1 MAKKKETKK
10 ARSRSTATVKTHSRK
25 PPKAKATLSP
35 DAQREISAVVLAA
48 VALLLFL
55 GAFGVGGAFV
65 TGLFH
70 GVREG
75 VGYAAFLT
83 PLVAGALAW
92 MLFQSEKHAVRGLN
106 YFGFGLVLVGM
117 STLLAVSIAQASAQA
132 TAQAGNGGGLI
143 GFGLAGAMLQVLNRV
158 ASSIVLVAVVAIG
171 LILGAQVN
179 LGALMKALLAGFT
192 KEKSEGD
199 EPAEDAAGE
208 LNLKVNDNSGAPA
221 GIVSNALPIRGPLDL
236 GSRKPMMG
244 PAGAAAVAPVDAPHA
259 LTANSEEAWTA
270 PSLDLLQATSSKA
283 DAGDVKHNARVIQQT
298 LESFGI
304 AVTMGE
310 VNVGPTVTQ
319 YTFTPPAGVKL
330 TKITGLDTNLALS
343 LAAHPIRIEAPI
355 PGKSAVGVE
364 LPNKAIATV
373 RLRDVLSAPEVTS
386 QKTPLTF
393 VLGRDVSGTP
403 MTADLAKM
411 PHMMIA
417 GATGSGKSVM
427 INALLTSLLYR
438 NSPEEMKLILVDP
451 KRVELG
457 LYNDI
462 PHLLTPVIVEPEKC
476 ISALKWSVAEMERRY
491 KLLAEQGNRNI
502 VEYNGAHKEDA
513 MPYIV
518 IVIDE
523 LADLMVMAAA
533 EVEGLIVRLAQM
545 ARAVGIHL
553 VLATQR
559 PSVDVITGIIKANIP
574 ARLAFSVASQIDS
587 RTILDQM
594 GAEKLLGKGD
604 MLFVSPEMIK
614 PRRIQGVFVDE
625 KETKAVTD
633 YLRSVRPPSYNE
645 DVLAQKVSIGG
656 KSVGGGGDMGEPD
669 DDMFDEAAEAV
680 FRAGKASASML
691 QRRLRIGYARA
702 ARLLDL
708 LEERG
713 IIGPADGARPR
724 DVLISSL
731 DQVHGSPAAGP
742 AAVSSGNGP
751 ATAWAPA
758 TDGRDDVMRPAEPYD
773 E

>member
-1 MAKKKETKK
+1 MATKKPTRKTAKKT
-10 ARSRSTATVKTHSRK
+10 RGR
-25 PPKAKATLSP
+25 KAKAETPRLTP
-35 DAQREISAVVLAA
+35 EQQRDISAIFLGLL
-48 VALLLFL
+48 ALLVAI
-55 GAFGVGGAFV
+55 GCAGFGGSFV

-70 GVREG
+70 VLRVV
-75 VGYAAFLT
+75 VGYAAYTLPVIFG
-83 PLVAGALAW
+83 VLAW
-92 MLFQSEKHAVRGLN
+92 MLFQSEKYSVRGVN
-106 YFGFGLVLVGM
+106 YFGFMGFVA
-117 STLLAVSIAQASAQA
+117 SLAALFHVAIDPSEAANQAQL
-132 TAQAGNGGGLI
+132 GNGGGFLGYGI
-143 GFGLAGAMLQVLNRV
+143 TSSMLQVLNVV
-158 ASSIVLVAVVAIG
+158 ASSLVLVALLAIFVI
-171 LILGAQVN
+171 LATNTNLKALFKAILG
-179 LGALMKALLAGFT
+179 GFT
-192 KEKSEGD
+192 REKTID
-199 EPAEDAAGE
+199 EDAVLKPEIAT
-208 LNLKVNDNSGAPA
+208 LKVNDNSGAPA
-221 GIVSNALPIRGPLDL
+221 STTLPMRGELNVGGIKKAA
-236 GSRKPMMG
+236 
-244 PAGAAAVAPVDAPHA
+244 PAPEQPQEA
-259 LTANSEEAWTA
+259 LTANSEEEWTA
-270 PSLDLLQATSSKA
+270 PSLDLLQATSTKA
-283 DAGDVKHNARVIQQT
+283 DAGDVKHNAQVIQGT
-298 LESFGI
+298 MESFGI
-304 AVTMGE
+304 NVTMGE

-319 YTFTPPAGVKL
+319 YTFMPPAGVKL
-330 TKITGLDTNLALS
+330 NKITGLDTNLALS

-364 LPNKAIATV
+364 IPNKSIATV
-373 RLRDVLSAPEVTS
+373 RLRDVLSAPEI
-386 QKTPLTF
+386 KNEKAPLTF

-403 MTADLAKM
+403 MSADLAKM

-438 NSPEEMKLILVDP
+438 NSPSDLKLILVDP

-476 ISALKWSVAEMERRY
+476 ISALKWAVGEMERRY
-491 KLLAEQGNRNI
+491 KLLAEVGNRNI
-502 VEYNGAHKEDA
+502 VEYNKAHKEDA

-523 LADLMVMAAA
+523 LADLMVLAAA
-533 EVEGLIVRLAQM
+533 DVESLIVRLAQM

-574 ARLAFSVASQIDS
+574 ARLAFSVASQVDS

-604 MLFVSPEMIK
+604 MLFASPEFIK
-614 PRRIQGVFVDE
+614 PRRIQGVFLDE
-625 KETKAVTD
+625 KETKAITD
-633 YLRSVRPPSYNE
+633 YLRQARAPQYNDE
-645 DVLAQKVSIGG
+645 VLAQKVTLGKGG
-656 KSVGGGGDMGEPD
+656 GGGGGGDYGEPD

-691 QRRLRIGYARA
+691 QRRLRVGYARA

-731 DQVHGSPAAGP
+731 DQIHAGEAAGP
-742 AAVSSGNGP
+742 EAAG
-751 ATAWAPA
+751 
-758 TDGRDDVMRPAEPYD
+758 MRPAEPYD